1 MTGGV
6 LIEVHGGDRH
16 LAHPDVL
23 ASCPYEHRVLVL
35 VPVAGDLRGPGQE
48 LRTHPAQTGLGV
60 SERGAGSEA
69 KNPRA
74 RQVSQV
80 RAERDVVVEAA
91 YAEHDLVIRRVA
103 GAVLRGGAVQYV
115 ADLADVRGRVLA
127 VVGGA
132 INATSS
138 GAEMPTETA
147 GPYPG
152 DGSNGADVLEISG
165 VERSDIRSSIDGGA
179 TAEGVDLTLTMDIID
194 LVEDGAAM
202 TGAAVYVWHCDAQGG
217 YSMYGDGLTEETYLR
232 GVQVVGEDGTV
243 TFTTTFPGCYSGRW
257 PHIHFEVFPD
267 FASITDATNAALTS
281 QIALPEEA
289 CAAVYARSEYSGS
302 AENMAEISL
311 ESDGIFSDGADMQMA
326 TMTGDVDAGYTATI
340 DVPIDTSTEEEA
352 GGGQGGPGGGGQPPE
367 GAPRGQAP
375 TEETTTDT
383 DSSGTC
389 ARPAA
394 QETRHVPNIVTSR
407 PSRALKRPGFRSE
420 SQQGESAPP
429 RYPHAV
435 VHSRTATL
443 EHWRTPIRGWHS
455 PGESANLFAVESKG
469 LKVGRPPFQAVAAIG
484 RRHHGY
490 LRPVP

>member
-1 MTGGV
+1 MTRKSAPSGDADRPTFEGRPLDRPTEDIEDQGLAFDIATVVTRRRTLGV
-6 LIEVHGGDRH
+6 LGAG
-16 LAHPDVL
+16 AAAAVL
-23 ASCPYEHRVLVL
+23 AAC
-35 VPVAGDLRGPGQE
+35 ARG
-48 LRTHPAQTGLGV
+48 TSASTGT
-60 SERGAGSEA
+60 SDA
-69 KNPRA
+69 
-74 RQVSQV
+74 
-80 RAERDVVVEAA
+80 
-91 YAEHDLVIRRVA
+91 
-103 GAVLRGGAVQYV
+103 GGAT
-115 ADLADVRGRVLA
+115 ASDG
-127 VVGGA
+127 GGA

-267 FASITDATNAALTS
+267 LASLTDATNAVLTS

-383 DSSGTC
+383 DSAGT
-389 ARPAA
+389 
-394 QETRHVPNIVTSR
+394 
-407 PSRALKRPGFRSE
+407 
-420 SQQGESAPP
+420 
-429 RYPHAV
+429 
-435 VHSRTATL
+435 
-443 EHWRTPIRGWHS
+443 
-455 PGESANLFAVESKG
+455 
-469 LKVGRPPFQAVAAIG
+469 
-484 RRHHGY
+484 
-490 LRPVP
+490 